1 MSDYKAGDQD
11 TTRED
16 GHAVGQDC
24 NEKPEGG
31 FVYCTR
37 VKGHA
42 GNHATGGGYTI
53 IRVWAH
59 DYKVGDPDTTREDGH
74 GGGCDETEPGAG
86 FFCTRVKGHAGN
98 HAAGGGYT
106 IISVWD
112 NEIEGEAMENDT
124 GPDTEPEIEIRVKR
138 AEYPLPNGGTYYAR
152 RLAPFPDDVQG
163 IAALIDRGKHIALL
177 GEPGTGKTALAL
189 AVGEYLGR
197 GVVTIMGHQAMT
209 MFDFTMRSYIDR
221 SSGKTEYAQDHGPLV
236 QAAMQGSLCY
246 VDEFTLIPPGA
257 MVALYAAADGRG
269 VLPGMAYDGSDV
281 EIAPGFGIVMSG
293 NPNVRGAY
301 IPDPISSRFRMVNVE
316 TTEELMVDLGIDA
329 SLRTIWKN
337 IRQDLYSWYPSVRTL
352 LAAQEELKLA
362 DENGWTYHQVW
373 ATLTGPQ
380 VPAKDRQR
388 VSGIVAKMLGVRVP
402 QGDYETG
409 LSIR

>member
-1 MSDYKAGDQD
+1 
-11 TTRED
+11 
-16 GHAVGQDC
+16 
-24 NEKPEGG
+24 
-31 FVYCTR
+31 
-37 VKGHA
+37 
-42 GNHATGGGYTI
+42 
-53 IRVWAH
+53 
-59 DYKVGDPDTTREDGH
+59 
-74 GGGCDETEPGAG
+74 
-86 FFCTRVKGHAGN
+86 
-98 HAAGGGYT
+98 
-106 IISVWD
+106 
-112 NEIEGEAMENDT
+112 MENDD
-124 GPDTEPEIEIRVKR
+124 GLDVEPDSEPEAEPEIKIRIKR

-337 IRQDLYSWYPSVRTL
+337 IRQDPYSWYPSVRTL